1 MKVIRQAK
9 DRDLSD
15 EVKATREEKRR
26 RHEIDA
32 QIVNALEKGNHVD
45 LLLTHPAGLMGKGSA
60 GHLHADRKQEE
71 TFIRNRYN
79 QLKARFD
86 SGTEFAELDAAIAD
100 EVKRGKR
107 NGDHRLDRLS
117 EIKARGVAS
126 KRGEN
131 GEQLQR
137 FARARA
143 LKDYSEFEYQEWAKS
158 AGVLIELSEAE
169 IVAEHE
175 ANVVNVM
182 AQINE
187 EREQLGLP
195 RMKIVEE

>member
-1 MKVIRQAK
+1 MKVTRQAK

-32 QIVNALEKGNHVD
+32 QIVNALEKGNPVD

-60 GHLHADRKQEE
+60 GHLHADRTQEE
-71 TFIRNRYN
+71 AFIRNRYN

-131 GEQLQR
+131 GE
-137 FARARA
+137 
-143 LKDYSEFEYQEWAKS
+143 
-158 AGVLIELSEAE
+158 
-169 IVAEHE
+169 
-175 ANVVNVM
+175 
-182 AQINE
+182 
-187 EREQLGLP
+187 
-195 RMKIVEE
+195 